1 MHDRLEKF
9 LDIRTRYGNRA
20 FDIEVKCKKALRHCE
35 KLAIAKKDNETQKLI
50 LATAQLAEDAI
61 QLIDM
66 TKEFL
71 NQVVQDREV
80 YRQADECNKL
90 DLLMETNEYLEEM
103 IKQIVH
109 ERIRENKAAIKSN

>member
-1 MHDRLEKF
+1 MQDRLEKF

-90 DLLMETNEYLEEM
+90 DFLIETNQYLEDF
-103 IKQIVH
+103 ISRLIN
-109 ERIRENKAAIKSN
+109 ERIRENKEAIKSN